1 MSLMFLSYFFVFPAL
16 VIMLLQLSG
25 FSLLR
30 LGLIQFVTIRL
41 FFFSFIGTLPLFFG
55 LDQYRLNSG
64 IDDPNLVLK
73 VMLFS
78 SATILLLVIGAMFA
92 RNILNSSAT
101 ANSFTEISINK
112 TQTVLIALL
121 LMISISVLM
130 LYLSQL
136 SSVAILLALAGDAGV
151 AEARS
156 SK

>member
-78 SATILLLVIGAMFA
+78 SATI
-92 RNILNSSAT
+92 S
-101 ANSFTEISINK
+101 
-112 TQTVLIALL
+112 
-121 LMISISVLM
+121 
-130 LYLSQL
+130 
-136 SSVAILLALAGDAGV
+136 
-151 AEARS
+151 
-156 SK
+156 